1 MPLYLNKERTKA
13 YAWKLCLVLAGLI
26 LSFAG
31 NSCFALEIS
40 GSIDEGRYNLT
51 ASLRHIKFGKSDIST
66 DFYASGVILRTKE
79 GRLKSIK
86 GRAWTQASL
95 LNFKPLKEFSAD
107 YEISDS
113 ALVINSLSWGA
124 IQCRGFVN
132 SLSGRLSGILLEPET
147 ELNLKIKDMDLK
159 DFSGL
164 LGINPDDVELSGL
177 LSGDI
182 KLSGPKEAL
191 KIEAGLTASDGSLSR
206 LKFNGASIDLEG
218 IWPVLRFVSG
228 QINDISG
235 IVYEL
240 KGQFNLKELSN
251 FHSAEHKVNIASAN
265 NTMRL
270 QEWIIKQDSDAS
282 GQGMVEAEYP
292 LKNNQ
297 SLKMRIKNQE
307 ETLGWEKSVKF

>member
-1 MPLYLNKERTKA
+1 MPWYLNKKIFSIF
-13 YAWKLCLVLAGLI
+13 LLAGTI
-26 LSFAG
+26 FFPAGDGGFATEEKY
-31 NSCFALEIS
+31 S
-40 GSIDEGRYNLT
+40 LT

-66 DFYASGVILRTKE
+66 DFYASGIILRTKE
-79 GRLKSIK
+79 GKLKSVK

-113 ALVINSLSWGA
+113 ALSLNSLSWGD
-124 IQCRGFVN
+124 IQCRGLVN
-132 SLSGRLSGILLEPET
+132 SRSGRLSGIVLEPET
-147 ELNLKIKDMDLK
+147 DLSLEIKDMDLK

-164 LGINPDDVELSGL
+164 LGISPDDVELSGVV
-177 LSGDI
+177 SGNI
-182 KLSGPKEAL
+182 RLSGPKDAL
-191 KIEAGLTASDGSLSR
+191 KIEAGLTASDGGISS
-206 LKFNGASIDLEG
+206 LKFTGARMDLEG

-228 QINDISG
+228 QINDVSG

-251 FHSAEHKVNIASAN
+251 FNSSEHKVIIASAN
-265 NTMRL
+265 NTMRF
-270 QEWIIKQDSDAS
+270 QEWIIKQASDAA
-282 GQGMVEAEYP
+282 GQGVVEAEYP

-307 ETLGWEKSVKF
+307 ETLGWEQSVKF

>member
-1 MPLYLNKERTKA
+1 MIKKAMPWYLNKNSFFIFI
-13 YAWKLCLVLAGLI
+13 LAGLI
-26 LSFAG
+26 LFFAG
-31 NSCFALEIS
+31 NSCFALDIS
-40 GSIDEGRYNLT
+40 GSIEEGKYNLT

-66 DFYASGVILRTKE
+66 DFYAAGIILRTKE

-86 GRAWTQASL
+86 GKAWTQASL

-113 ALVINSLSWGA
+113 ALVINSLSWGDV
-124 IQCRGFVN
+124 QCQGFVN
-132 SLSGRLSGILLEPET
+132 SPSGRLSGIVLEPET
-147 ELNLKIKDMDLK
+147 ALTLKIKDMDLK

-164 LGINPDDVELSGL
+164 LGISPDDVELSGL
-177 LSGDI
+177 LSGDV
-182 KLSGPKEAL
+182 KLSGPKDAL
-191 KIEAGLTASDGSLSR
+191 KIEAGLNASDGGISS
-206 LKFNGASIDLEG
+206 LKFTGARMDLEG

-228 QINDISG
+228 QINDVSG

-251 FHSAEHKVNIASAN
+251 FNSSEHKVTISSAN
-265 NTMRL
+265 NTFRF
-270 QEWIIKQDSDAS
+270 QEWIIKQASDAA
-282 GQGMVEAEYP
+282 GQGVVEAEYP